1 MTKVKIY
8 DFDKT
13 LAQGDSIMSLIEY
26 AKAHKIAS
34 KLAIYWRL
42 FLASLNFLLGFK
54 IERFKSFAA
63 WLVNKFSDEDL
74 EKYVAW
80 HLKTYGFQNLIDE
93 IYEYGYTTILCS
105 ASLERYVKIIARD
118 LGFDYCIA
126 THHDDKKI
134 LGTNNAKEEK
144 LVRLNELFARE
155 NIEVDYEKS
164 KAYTDSVKNDKW
176 MCSPCKS
183 KYVVNDQ
190 ASYQGFIN
198 IEGKR
203 KKEK

>member
-26 AKAHKIAS
+26 AKVHNIAS
-34 KLAIYWRL
+34 RSAIYWRL

-74 EKYVAW
+74 EKYVTW
-80 HLKTYGFQNLIDE
+80 HLKTYGYQNLIDDIHE
-93 IYEYGYTTILCS
+93 EGYTTILCS

-126 THHDDKKI
+126 THHDEKKV

-144 LVRLNELFARE
+144 LIRLQALFARE
-155 NIEVDYEKS
+155 NIEVDYENS
-164 KAYTDSVKNDKW
+164 KAYTDSVKNDQW

-183 KYVVNDQ
+183 KYVVNDRR
-190 ASYQGFIN
+190 SHDGFIN
-198 IEGKR
+198 IEGYR
-203 KKEK
+203 R

>member
-34 KLAIYWRL
+34 KPAIYWRL

-144 LVRLNELFARE
+144 LVRLNELLARE
-155 NIEVDYEKS
+155 NIEIDYENS

-190 ASYQGFIN
+190 ASHQGFIN

>member
-34 KLAIYWRL
+34 KPAIYWRL
-42 FLASLNFLLGFK
+42 FLASLNFLRGFK
-54 IERFKSFAA
+54 IDRFKSFAA

-80 HLKTYGFQNLIDE
+80 HLEIYGFQNLIDE
-93 IYEYGYTTILCS
+93 IREYGYTTILCS

-126 THHDDKKI
+126 THHDEKKI
-134 LGTNNAKEEK
+134 LGINNAKEEK

-155 NIEVDYEKS
+155 NIEVDYENS

-183 KYVVNDQ
+183 KFVVNDQ
-190 ASYQGFIN
+190 ASHQGFIN
-198 IEGKR
+198 IESHR

>member
-13 LAQGDSIMSLIEY
+13 LAQGDSIISLIEY
-26 AKAHKIAS
+26 AKSEKIAS
-34 KLAIYWRL
+34 PIVIYWRL
-42 FLASLNFLLGFK
+42 FLASLNFLLVFK

-80 HLKTYGFQNLIDE
+80 HLETYGFQNLIDE
-93 IYEYGYTTILCS
+93 IHEDGYTTILCS

-126 THHDDKKI
+126 TRHDDKKI
-134 LGTNNAKEEK
+134 LGVNNAKEEK

-155 NIEVDYEKS
+155 NIEVDYENS

-176 MCSPCKS
+176 MCLPCRY

-190 ASYQGFIN
+190 TSHQGFIN